1 MAYNNYMNPYGY
13 SNMYSNPQMP
23 VNNLQMPMSNMVQQ
37 PVIKGRYASSL
48 DYENAQ
54 NTCAITNNATA
65 NIINAVRPFPTP
77 SYQVSSPYGTSYPN
91 CGCGC

>member
-1 MAYNNYMNPYGY
+1 MLC
-13 SNMYSNPQMP
+13 QMEA
-23 VNNLQMPMSNMVQQ
+23 NAKDEQISQLRFELQSANLQLGNLNQ
-37 PVIKGRYASSL
+37 
-48 DYENAQ
+48 
-54 NTCAITNNATA
+54 TA